1 MLIFIRPENG
11 NLPSSSCGYLFAAV
25 FWDAIPTLR
34 HGFAWL
40 AWFSHNVR
48 VNMLRINESH
58 TLCLP
63 VANRRMCASSASF
76 QRTNL
81 FRILGS
87 FTTWVTFPI
96 YPAFICRWK
105 MYNTVFNKVVPVR
118 PPSLPS
124 PAESSV
130 IAFVISSVVFLMGKS
145 FLPSAIPF
153 AILPKSPRFSFRIR
167 H

>member
-34 HGFAWL
+34 HGFARL

-96 YPAFICRWK
+96 YPALSVDGKCTIQSSIRQCRCG
-105 MYNTVFNKVVPVR
+105 PLHCL
-118 PPSLPS
+118 PPPNPLLLPLLS
-124 PAESSV
+124 PPLC
-130 IAFVISSVVFLMGKS
+130 F
-145 FLPSAIPF
+145 
-153 AILPKSPRFSFRIR
+153 
-167 H
+167 